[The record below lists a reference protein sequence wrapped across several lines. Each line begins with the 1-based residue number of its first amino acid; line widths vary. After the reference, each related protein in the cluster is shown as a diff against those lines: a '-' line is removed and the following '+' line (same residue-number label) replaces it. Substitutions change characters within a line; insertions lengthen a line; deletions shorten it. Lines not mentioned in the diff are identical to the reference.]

1 MNKITFLFL
10 LLPALMLSQ
19 KITTKKDKVLVDG
32 KEVAILNDKT
42 RDVYIFSDLA
52 GKKQITATYRGISEG
67 QTIINQWLEVASADG
82 TKTTEIPYD
91 VLITSFS
98 PTRIIAH
105 LLAVKYNLFDG
116 NGFNQSNIDAFFDV
130 QRESISEKSLRAKT
144 DAVANRQEKQEKIGR
159 YRPIVKGDGTVLF
172 GGTSGTTIVGR
183 AVTSPYTAFGSNNT
197 ATVFDLDGITVATAL
212 LVGGANNDV
221 EVKLYNDIDFKYVAE
236 KRFAGGD
243 NASFLTELIG
253 ELVSRDVLLGHQAKK
268 YKAELLKEKTKLAK
282 ERSVNVYNVP
292 GYAIDD
298 KGVKYEGVL
307 TAQFEKLDINQTGNT
322 EVVDAIDMYGKS
334 VSVKY
339 QNEKGRD
346 RTITLSAKDNVR
358 FFVKNVDGT
367 QTAYQGMKVKGD
379 AAKKLSNAMSL
390 GFNNAYFYRELFTE
404 KGNQVLVDPVDKDR
418 FVIKL
423 ANSDTGQMIDNRS
436 NDKLVIQLSEYLA
449 SCASLAKEIKAGAF
463 DLKIEENLINIV
475 REYNDCK

>member
-1 MNKITFLFL
+1 MNRIIVL
-10 LLPALMLSQ
+10 LLLFPAMMFSQ

-32 KEVAILNDKT
+32 KEVAILDDKM
-42 RDVYIFSDLA
+42 RDVYVFNDLA

-67 QTIINQWLEVASADG
+67 QTIINQWLEVSNANGS
-82 TKTTEIPYD
+82 KVTEIPYD

-98 PTRIIAH
+98 PSRIIAH
-105 LLAVKYNLFDG
+105 LLAVKYNLFDR
-116 NGFNQSNIDAFFDV
+116 NGFNQSNIDAFFAME
-130 QRESISEKSLRAKT
+130 RESISEKSLRAKT
-144 DAVANRQEKQEKIGR
+144 EAVSNRQEKQEKIGN
-159 YRPIVKGDGTVLF
+159 YRPVVKGDGTVLF
-172 GGTSGTTIVGR
+172 GGTSGTSIVGR
-183 AVTSPYTAFGSNNT
+183 AVTSPYTAFGNNNT
-197 ATVFDLDGITVATAL
+197 ATVFDLDGITVATAHAL
-212 LVGGANNDV
+212 GGMDNEV
-221 EVKLYNDIDFKYVAE
+221 SVKLYNDIDFKYAAE

-268 YKAELLKEKTKLAK
+268 YKADLLKEKTKLAK
-282 ERSVNVYNVP
+282 ERSVNVYNVT

-298 KGVKYEGVL
+298 KGVKYEGLL

-339 QNEKGRD
+339 KNDKGRD

-358 FFVKNVDGT
+358 FYVKNPDGT

-390 GFNNAYFYRELFTE
+390 GFNNAYFYKELYTE
-404 KGNQVLVDPVDKDR
+404 KGNQVLVDPVDNDR

-423 ANSDTGQMIDNRS
+423 ADVEAGQMIDNRS
-436 NDKLVIQLSEYLA
+436 NDNLATQLSEYLA
-449 SCASLAKEIKAGAF
+449 KCSALSKEIKGGAF
-463 DLKIEENLINIV
+463 DLKVEENLINIV
-475 REYNDCK
+475 KEFNECK